1 MINELDKSTTKI
13 DISYSNLK
21 SLKGENL
28 NNFNINIEFNNVNYR
43 VKVFLMYKFENTETR
58 K

>member
-1 MINELDKSTTKI
+1 MINELDKSTTTK

-28 NNFNINIEFNNVNYR
+28 NNFNINFEFNNVNYR
-43 VKVFLMYKFENTETR
+43 VKVFLMDKFESNENR